1 MPVEIS
7 TVCRNVQQQTWQVS
21 IRRHTHL
28 QVTVLI
34 IHSQGP
40 LFGIIIFTWLPL
52 KAAAFTSLTQTSNAT
67 SKQERRW
74 RVEKKEGCHYCWRLL
89 LYERKAD
96 ANAPRHSLT
105 PCQNTSKAEFTHILV
120 PKHTYIH
127 FSASRRFELSVSL
140 RGQIHYCLLSA
151 FVSPSN
157 LLRCFMEQKKRA
169 VQEGKKRRGERGT
182 PLNVRGWWDFTV
194 SKSRFRLCQFN

>member
-1 MPVEIS
+1 MEIS

-40 LFGIIIFTWLPL
+40 LFGIIIFARLPL
-52 KAAAFTSLTQTSNAT
+52 KAAAFTSLTQTNNAT

-74 RVEKKEGCHYCWRLL
+74 RAEKKEGCRYCWRLL
-89 LYERKAD
+89 PYERKAD

-120 PKHTYIH
+120 AKHIH
-127 FSASRRFELSVSL
+127 PLLSLSQVWTVSL
-140 RGQIHYCLLSA
+140 PKGANPKNKYKK
-151 FVSPSN
+151 
-157 LLRCFMEQKKRA
+157 QKTK
-169 VQEGKKRRGERGT
+169 VYI
-182 PLNVRGWWDFTV
+182 LNKTM
-194 SKSRFRLCQFN
+194 